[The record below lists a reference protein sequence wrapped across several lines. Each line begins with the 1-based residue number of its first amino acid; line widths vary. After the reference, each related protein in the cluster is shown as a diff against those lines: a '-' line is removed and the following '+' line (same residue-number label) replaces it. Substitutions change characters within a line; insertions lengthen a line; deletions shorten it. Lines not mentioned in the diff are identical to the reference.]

1 MSPLPE
7 DDRRALLDLA
17 RRAITAAVTRQP
29 APSLP
34 TLASS
39 AGGCGAF
46 VSLHRHGRLRG
57 CIGLIESTAPLVGTV
72 ARCAVSAALED
83 PRFDP
88 LIAAELPGLEIEVSV
103 LSPLMIAR
111 PEEVEVGQHGL
122 RIRQGYS
129 SGLLLPQVATK
140 YNWSRERFLEETC
153 RKAGLHADA
162 WREPDTRLEI
172 FTAQVFSETDYPAE
186 KKMPA
191 SS

>member
-1 MSPLPE
+1 
-7 DDRRALLDLA
+7 
-17 RRAITAAVTRQP
+17 
-29 APSLP
+29 
-34 TLASS
+34 
-39 AGGCGAF
+39 
-46 VSLHRHGRLRG
+46 
-57 CIGLIESTAPLVGTV
+57 
-72 ARCAVSAALED
+72 
-83 PRFDP
+83 
-88 LIAAELPGLEIEVSV
+88 
-103 LSPLMIAR
+103 MIAR

-122 RIRQGYS
+122 RIRQGYF